1 MKKEFEGLEDRAM
14 EVIEKINAADARL
27 VELQ

>member
-1 MKKEFEGLEDRAM
+1 MKKELEGLEDRAM
-14 EVIEKINAADARL
+14 EVIEKINAADTRL